1 MSKLKDLHGKWMRDP
16 EYRDAYEA
24 LEQEYSLALAI
35 VQARVSAGLTQEEV
49 ARRMKTTQS
58 TIARMEAG
66 RAVPSTRT
74 LERFAQATGTQLK
87 ISFESSH
94 A

>member
-16 EYRDAYEA
+16 EYRGAYEA
-24 LEQEYSLALAI
+24 LEPEYSLALAI

-58 TIARMEAG
+58 SIARMEAG
-66 RAVPSTRT
+66 RTVPSTRT
-74 LERFAQATGTQLK
+74 LERFARATGMNLK